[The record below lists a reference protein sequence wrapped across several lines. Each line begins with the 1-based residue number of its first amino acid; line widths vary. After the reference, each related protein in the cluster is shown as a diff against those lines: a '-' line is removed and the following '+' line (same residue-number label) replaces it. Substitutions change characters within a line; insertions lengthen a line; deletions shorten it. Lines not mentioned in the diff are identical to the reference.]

1 MRHWLFALLFAVV
14 PAFTLSAQEKF
25 KWGGDREGGGP
36 FIYEDDGKEV
46 GFEVEL
52 VKYISEKLKRS
63 PEFVQNDWDTLR
75 DVLRRDRTT
84 LDVALNGYEYRPEWE
99 KDTPSTRPYFV
110 YTLRLIAKDGDNALN
125 DWSDL
130 RKRKPDGSKIRVG
143 VLRGSYAQKYM
154 ETHFG
159 QDVEVVPTKEVD
171 SALKL
176 VAGIQDKDDDDDKEK
191 DKDKDKKDDNKEKKE
206 APEDRRLDA
215 SVQDSPAAIYY
226 VRQQRIKGLKVIG
239 KPAGQG
245 FYVILTRPEDKEL
258 RDKLNQA
265 IREGL
270 EDGTLRKIYQKYR
283 LWEGLQRELGYW
295 QIATWPPV
303 PTELGK
309 DQAPDTPEPKF
320 LPLTPTEEGDEA
332 TPETKVSLR
341 GISEKIL
348 KATWMTIALALCTM
362 PIAILVG
369 VLVAIGRVYGP
380 SPLRFL
386 LTVYVE
392 VLRGTPLLIQIYFWF
407 FVIPD
412 VMKLTGWG
420 PLIWLATLPPFV
432 IGVLGLAI
440 NYSANEAENYRAGL
454 LAVSAGQTE
463 AGLALG
469 LSKWQTIRL
478 VVLPQAVRIVI
489 PPVTNDFIA
498 LFKDTSICSM
508 ILITELTGLYYQYKS
523 NPSIVLELTLTI
535 AGIYL
540 LISYP
545 LSILSR
551 RLEKK

>member
-1 MRHWLFALLFAVV
+1 MRAMLLVGFIFALSTSVA
-14 PAFTLSAQEKF
+14 AAQEKF

-36 FIYEDDGKEV
+36 FIYEEEGKEV

-52 VKYISEKLKRS
+52 VKYLADKLKRT

-84 LDVALNGYEYRPEWE
+84 VDVALNGYEYRPEWE
-99 KDTPSTRPYFV
+99 KETPSTRPYFV
-110 YTLRLIAKDGDNALN
+110 YTLRLIAKDGDETLN

-130 RKRKPDGSKIRVG
+130 RKRKPNGEKFRVG
-143 VLRGSYAQKYM
+143 VLRGSYAQRFM

-159 QDVEVVPTKEVD
+159 QDVIVVPTKEVD

-176 VAGIQDKDDDDDKEK
+176 VAGIQNNEDEDEKE
-191 DKDKDKKDDNKEKKE
+191 NPEEKKKA
-206 APEDRRLDA
+206 APEERRLDA

-245 FYVILTRPEDKEL
+245 FYVILTRPEDREL
-258 RDKLNQA
+258 REKLNQA

-283 LWEGLQRELGYW
+283 LWEGVQRELGYW
-295 QIATWPPV
+295 QLAAWPPAAN
-303 PTELGK
+303 ELEK
-309 DQAPDTPEPKF
+309 EQAPDAPDAKY
-320 LPLTPTEEGDEA
+320 LPLSPAEEGGEA
-332 TPETKVSLR
+332 TPETKVSLM
-341 GISEKIL
+341 GISGKIVR
-348 KATWMTIALALCTM
+348 ATGMTIALAVCSM
-362 PIAILVG
+362 PIAILIG
-369 VLVAIGRVYGP
+369 ILVAIGRVYGP
-380 SPLRFL
+380 APLRWVL
-386 LTVYVE
+386 SVYVE

-407 FVIPD
+407 FVLPE

-420 PLIWLATLPPFV
+420 PLIWFATLPPFV
-432 IGVLGLAI
+432 IGVIGLAV

-454 LAVSAGQTE
+454 LAVPTGQTE

-478 VVLPQAVRIVI
+478 VVLPQALRIVI

-523 NPSIVLELTLTI
+523 NPNIVMELTLTV

-545 LSILSR
+545 LAILSR